1 MCEEGGKDGN
11 EFQEPEKRR
20 RLTILVQ
27 PNVCVCVYVCV
38 CVAGDGGKDRQV
50 LKETNEGEVD
60 FSLGERTTW
69 LRGHGARWRH

>member
-1 MCEEGGKDGN
+1 M
-11 EFQEPEKRR
+11 
-20 RLTILVQ
+20 
-27 PNVCVCVYVCV
+27 CVCVYV

-69 LRGHGARWRH
+69 LRGHGAR

>member
-27 PNVCVCVYVCV
+27 PNVCVCVCV
-38 CVAGDGGKDRQV
+38 CSGGWWEGQAS
-50 LKETNEGEVD
+50 LKGN
-60 FSLGERTTW
+60 
-69 LRGHGARWRH
+69 